1 MILLLLAQIRSLA
14 LYVWRDA
21 LRDRGIQGLLTSG
34 ILMFF
39 ASILLGNMAVGGK
52 DRVLQNAGMWILGV
66 WGLITVAY
74 LGFNLIRQEFQRQT
88 AYLILYRPVGRSA
101 FLMGKFVGMLLV
113 LMAVYAVLCIVFWIH
128 LKWAGVP
135 WNTTYLTALV
145 FIAAEWILTAALSLF
160 FAVVTSPALH
170 LFFLTGIVFLG
181 HWLQDLLLFAQRVEN
196 PLVHT
201 LLIWAYNALPNLE
214 ALNFRQAALYAE
226 AIPGYMIGL
235 AAMSWAAWVAGL
247 LLAAHVVFLRRRLL

>member
-1 MILLLLAQIRSLA
+1 MILQAQIRSLA
-14 LYVWRDA
+14 LHVWRDA
-21 LRDRGIQGLLTSG
+21 LRDRGIQGLVASG

-88 AYLILYRPVGRSA
+88 AYLILYRPVSRSV
-101 FLMGKFVGMLLV
+101 FLMGKFVGVLLV
-113 LMAVYAVLCIVFWIH
+113 LMAVYVVLCLVFWML
-128 LKWAGVP
+128 LKWAGV
-135 WNTTYLTALV
+135 ALNV
-145 FIAAEWILTAALSLF
+145 SYAPALLFIAAEWILMAALSLF
-160 FAVVTSPALH
+160 FAVVTSPVLH

-196 PLVHT
+196 PLVQT
-201 LLIWAYNALPNLE
+201 LLIGAYKALPNLE

-226 AIPGYMIGL
+226 PIPGHLIGL
-235 AAMSWAAWVAGL
+235 AALSWAAWVAGL

>member
-1 MILLLLAQIRSLA
+1 MILLAQIRSLA
-14 LYVWRDA
+14 MYVWRDA
-21 LRDRGIQGLLTSG
+21 LRDRGIQGLVASG

-88 AYLILYRPVGRSA
+88 AYLILYRPVGRSV
-101 FLMGKFVGMLLV
+101 FLMGKFVGVLLV

-135 WNTTYLTALV
+135 LNASYVPALV
-145 FIAAEWILTAALSLF
+145 FLAAEWILMAALSLF
-160 FAVVTSPALH
+160 FAVVTSPVLH

-201 LLIWAYNALPNLE
+201 LLIGAYKALPNLE
-214 ALNFRQAALYAE
+214 VLNFRQAALYAE
-226 AIPGYMIGL
+226 PIPGYMIGL
-235 AAMSWAAWVAGL
+235 AALSWAAWVAGL